1 MTKIFTKLR
10 SLVDDALNERSP
22 IIEQDTTLMAAPVE
36 RELFDHRILYIEEDM
51 VNRMLRAAFRNHWLI
66 YSVTFEFEPNNQVF
80 LSIITKWGNVINVEF
95 TIEDVW
101 FDDYSSSFAIKL
113 DTANIDT
120 GGFILNSILHLLG
133 NWCLSL
139 FGIFFNPIAIG
150 RLGSTV
156 RFEKK
161 GILQF
166 DLVPNSR
173 IKKFIPLPE
182 RHVGSTGPVLLGNPK
197 TGQSVLQLDYYAF
210 HDPVD
215 TFTVPDV
222 PTRTSWVR
230 SIDIAAVLL
239 LPIGVWITFIILHHY
254 LPTETL
260 EFSFSTYFLI
270 SLGIFIISFLVMNI
284 PRYVYM
290 YVDSRKQWQS
300 AFVHNNIK
308 IQLRKLHRRIFMQQA
323 SLSTDCDECVA
334 SQSQERIK
342 QLLLQI
348 RDKRFLANRLKIADD
363 DRARKQKV
371 KFIIAYIGCTL
382 IELISLHD
390 ALPI

>member
-51 VNRMLRAAFRNHWLI
+51 VNRMLRAAVRNHWLI

-161 GILQF
+161 GILPF

-382 IELISLHD
+382 IELML
-390 ALPI
+390 LMN

>member
-239 LPIGVWITFIILHHY
+239 LPIGVWITFIILLHY

-382 IELISLHD
+382 IELML
-390 ALPI
+390 LMN

>member
-139 FGIFFNPIAIG
+139 FGIFFNPIAIS

-161 GILQF
+161 GIIQF

-182 RHVGSTGPVLLGNPK
+182 RHVGSTGPVLLGNPR

-210 HDPVD
+210 HDPVN

-222 PTRTSWVR
+222 PTRTSWLR

-239 LPIGVWITFIILHHY
+239 LPIGVWITFVILHHY

-323 SLSTDCDECVA
+323 SLSTDCDKCIA

-382 IELISLHD
+382 IELML
-390 ALPI
+390 LMN

>member
-182 RHVGSTGPVLLGNPK
+182 RHIGSTGPDLLGNPK

-210 HDPVD
+210 HDSVD

-323 SLSTDCDECVA
+323 SLTTDCDECVA

-382 IELISLHD
+382 IELML
-390 ALPI
+390 LMN

>member
-182 RHVGSTGPVLLGNPK
+182 RHIGSTGPVLLGNPK

-308 IQLRKLHRRIFMQQA
+308 IQLRKLDRRIFMQQA
-323 SLSTDCDECVA
+323 SLTTDCDECVA

-382 IELISLHD
+382 IELML
-390 ALPI
+390 LMN

>member
-139 FGIFFNPIAIG
+139 FGIFFNPIAIS

-161 GILQF
+161 GIIQF
-166 DLVPNSR
+166 DLVPSSR

-182 RHVGSTGPVLLGNPK
+182 RHVGSTGPVLLGNPR

-210 HDPVD
+210 HDPVN

-222 PTRTSWVR
+222 PTRTSWLR

-239 LPIGVWITFIILHHY
+239 LPIGVWITFVILHHY

-323 SLSTDCDECVA
+323 SLSTDCDECIA

-382 IELISLHD
+382 IELML
-390 ALPI
+390 LMN

>member
-22 IIEQDTTLMAAPVE
+22 IIEQDTTLMVAPVE

-66 YSVTFEFEPNNQVF
+66 YSVTFEFEPNNLVF

-161 GILQF
+161 GIIQF

-260 EFSFSTYFLI
+260 ELSFSTYFLI
-270 SLGIFIISFLVMNI
+270 SLGIFIISFLIMNI

-323 SLSTDCDECVA
+323 SLSSDCDECVA

-348 RDKRFLANRLKIADD
+348 RDKRFLTNRLKIAHD

-382 IELISLHD
+382 IELML
-390 ALPI
+390 LMN

>member
-66 YSVTFEFEPNNQVF
+66 YSATFEFEPNNQVF

-382 IELISLHD
+382 IELML
-390 ALPI
+390 LMN

>member
-139 FGIFFNPIAIG
+139 FCIFFNPIAIG

-382 IELISLHD
+382 IELML
-390 ALPI
+390 LMN

>member
-210 HDPVD
+210 HDSVD

-382 IELISLHD
+382 IELML
-390 ALPI
+390 LMN

>member
-120 GGFILNSILHLLG
+120 CGFILNSILHLLG

-382 IELISLHD
+382 IELML
-390 ALPI
+390 LMN

>member
-290 YVDSRKQWQS
+290 YVDSRKKWQS

-382 IELISLHD
+382 IELML
-390 ALPI
+390 LMN

>member
-363 DRARKQKV
+363 DRARNQKV
-371 KFIIAYIGCTL
+371 KVIIA
-382 IELISLHD
+382 
-390 ALPI
+390 

>member
-210 HDPVD
+210 HDPLD

-382 IELISLHD
+382 IELML
-390 ALPI
+390 LMN

>member
-182 RHVGSTGPVLLGNPK
+182 RHIGSTGPVLLGNPK

-210 HDPVD
+210 HDSVD

-382 IELISLHD
+382 IELML
-390 ALPI
+390 LMN

>member
-210 HDPVD
+210 HDPVY

-382 IELISLHD
+382 IELML
-390 ALPI
+390 LMN

>member
-36 RELFDHRILYIEEDM
+36 RKLFDHRILYIEEDM

-382 IELISLHD
+382 IELML
-390 ALPI
+390 LMN

>member
-10 SLVDDALNERSP
+10 AMVDDALNERSP

-161 GILQF
+161 GIIQF

-260 EFSFSTYFLI
+260 ELSFSTYFLI

-323 SLSTDCDECVA
+323 SLSADCDECVA

-348 RDKRFLANRLKIADD
+348 RDKRFLANRLKIAHD

-382 IELISLHD
+382 IELMLLMD
-390 ALPI
+390 

>member
-66 YSVTFEFEPNNQVF
+66 YSITFEFEPNNQVF

-161 GILQF
+161 GIIQF

-215 TFTVPDV
+215 TFTLPDV

-260 EFSFSTYFLI
+260 ELSFSTYFLI
-270 SLGIFIISFLVMNI
+270 SLGIFIISFLIMNI

-323 SLSTDCDECVA
+323 SLSSDCDECVA

-348 RDKRFLANRLKIADD
+348 RDKRFLANRLKIAHD

-371 KFIIAYIGCTL
+371 KFIIAYIACTL
-382 IELISLHD
+382 IELML
-390 ALPI
+390 LMN

>member
-300 AFVHNNIK
+300 AFLHNNIK

-382 IELISLHD
+382 IELML
-390 ALPI
+390 LMN

>member
-51 VNRMLRAAFRNHWLI
+51 VNRMLRAAVRNHWLI

-80 LSIITKWGNVINVEF
+80 LSIITKWGNVINVAF

-382 IELISLHD
+382 IELML
-390 ALPI
+390 LMN

>member
-10 SLVDDALNERSP
+10 ALVDDALNERSP
-22 IIEQDTTLMAAPVE
+22 IIEQDTTLITAPVE

-51 VNRMLRAAFRNHWLI
+51 VNRMLRAALRNHWLL

-101 FDDYSSSFAIKL
+101 FDDYSSSFAIRL

-139 FGIFFNPIAIG
+139 FGIFFNPIAMG
-150 RLGSTV
+150 NQGSTV

-161 GILQF
+161 GIIQF
-166 DLVPNSR
+166 DLVPTSR

-182 RHVGSTGPVLLGNPK
+182 RHVGSGGPILLGNPK

-222 PTRTSWVR
+222 PTRTSWLR

-239 LPIGVWITFIILHHY
+239 LPIGVWITFLILHHY

-290 YVDSRKQWQS
+290 YVDSLKQWKS

-308 IQLRKLHRRIFMQQA
+308 IQLRKFHRRIFMQQA
-323 SLSTDCDECVA
+323 SLTTDCDECVA

-382 IELISLHD
+382 IELML
-390 ALPI
+390 LMN

>member
-51 VNRMLRAAFRNHWLI
+51 VNRMLRAAVRNHWLI

-290 YVDSRKQWQS
+290 YVASRKQWQS

-382 IELISLHD
+382 IELML
-390 ALPI
+390 LMN

>member
-10 SLVDDALNERSP
+10 LLVDDALNERSP

-210 HDPVD
+210 HDLVD

-382 IELISLHD
+382 IELML
-390 ALPI
+390 LMN

>member
-182 RHVGSTGPVLLGNPK
+182 RHVVSTGPVLLGNPK

-382 IELISLHD
+382 IELML
-390 ALPI
+390 LMN

>member
-51 VNRMLRAAFRNHWLI
+51 VNRMLCAAFRNHWLI

-382 IELISLHD
+382 IELML
-390 ALPI
+390 LMN

>member
-80 LSIITKWGNVINVEF
+80 LSIITKWGNVVNVEF

-139 FGIFFNPIAIG
+139 FGIFFNPIAIS

-161 GILQF
+161 GIIQF

-182 RHVGSTGPVLLGNPK
+182 RHVGSTGPVLLGNPR

-210 HDPVD
+210 HDPVN

-222 PTRTSWVR
+222 PTRTSWLR

-239 LPIGVWITFIILHHY
+239 LPIGVWITFVILHHY

-284 PRYVYM
+284 PRHVYM

-323 SLSTDCDECVA
+323 SLSTDCDECIA

-382 IELISLHD
+382 IELML
-390 ALPI
+390 LMN

>member
-139 FGIFFNPIAIG
+139 FGIFFNPIAIS

-182 RHVGSTGPVLLGNPK
+182 RHIGSTGPVLLGNPK

-382 IELISLHD
+382 IELML
-390 ALPI
+390 LMN

>member
-215 TFTVPDV
+215 SFTVPDV

-382 IELISLHD
+382 IELML
-390 ALPI
+390 LMN

>member
-51 VNRMLRAAFRNHWLI
+51 VNRMLRAAFRSHWLI

-284 PRYVYM
+284 PRYV
-290 YVDSRKQWQS
+290 
-300 AFVHNNIK
+300 
-308 IQLRKLHRRIFMQQA
+308 
-323 SLSTDCDECVA
+323 
-334 SQSQERIK
+334 
-342 QLLLQI
+342 
-348 RDKRFLANRLKIADD
+348 
-363 DRARKQKV
+363 
-371 KFIIAYIGCTL
+371 
-382 IELISLHD
+382 
-390 ALPI
+390 

>member
-222 PTRTSWVR
+222 PTRTSWVK

-382 IELISLHD
+382 IELML
-390 ALPI
+390 LMN

>member
-51 VNRMLRAAFRNHWLI
+51 VNRMLRAAVRNHWLI

-182 RHVGSTGPVLLGNPK
+182 RHVGSTGPVLLGTPK

-382 IELISLHD
+382 IELML
-390 ALPI
+390 LMN

>member
-10 SLVDDALNERSP
+10 ALVDEALSDRDAVVDKAPVLEKAP
-22 IIEQDTTLMAAPVE
+22 LEQD
-36 RELFDHRILYIEEDM
+36 LFDHRLLYIEEDM
-51 VNRMLRAAFRNHWLI
+51 VNRMLRAALRNHWFF
-66 YSVTFEFEPNNQVF
+66 YAVTFEFEPNNQIF

-95 TIEDVW
+95 TLEDLW
-101 FDDYSSSFAIKL
+101 FDDYSSSFAIRL
-113 DTANIDT
+113 DTNNIDT

-139 FGIFFNPIAIG
+139 FGIFFNPIALG
-150 RLGSTV
+150 EKGSTV

-161 GILQF
+161 GIIQF
-166 DLVPNSR
+166 DLLPNTQV
-173 IKKFIPLPE
+173 KKFLPMPE
-182 RHVGSTGPVLLGNPK
+182 RHIGSYGHVLLGNPR
-197 TGQSVLQLDYYAF
+197 TSQSVLQLDYYAF

-222 PTRTSWVR
+222 PTRTSWLR

-284 PRYVYM
+284 PRYLYM
-290 YVDSRKQWQS
+290 YFDSRKQWQS

-308 IQLRKLHRRIFMQQA
+308 IQMRKLHRRIFMQQA
-323 SLSTDCDECVA
+323 TLTAIVMSILLMKAKSELNTFCCKFEINDSLQIDLKL
-334 SQSQERIK
+334 QMMIERVNK
-342 QLLLQI
+342 RLSLLLHI
-348 RDKRFLANRLKIADD
+348 
-363 DRARKQKV
+363 
-371 KFIIAYIGCTL
+371 
-382 IELISLHD
+382 
-390 ALPI
+390 

>member
-80 LSIITKWGNVINVEF
+80 LSIITKWGNVFNVEF

-382 IELISLHD
+382 IELML
-390 ALPI
+390 LMN

>member
-215 TFTVPDV
+215 TVTVPDV

-382 IELISLHD
+382 IELML
-390 ALPI
+390 LMN

>member
-10 SLVDDALNERSP
+10 AMVDDALNERSP
-22 IIEQDTTLMAAPVE
+22 IIEQDTTLMTAPVE

-51 VNRMLRAAFRNHWLI
+51 INRMLRAAFRNHWLI

-150 RLGSTV
+150 HLGSTV

-161 GILQF
+161 GIIQF

-323 SLSTDCDECVA
+323 SLSSDCDECVA
-334 SQSQERIK
+334 CQSQERIK

-371 KFIIAYIGCTL
+371 KFIIAYICCTL
-382 IELISLHD
+382 IELML
-390 ALPI
+390 LMN

>member
-10 SLVDDALNERSP
+10 ALVDDALNERSP
-22 IIEQDTTLMAAPVE
+22 IIEQDTTLITAPVE

-51 VNRMLRAAFRNHWLI
+51 VNRMLRAALRNHWLL

-101 FDDYSSSFAIKL
+101 FDDYSSSFAIRL

-139 FGIFFNPIAIG
+139 FGIFFNPIAMG
-150 RLGSTV
+150 NQGSTV

-161 GILQF
+161 GIIQF
-166 DLVPNSR
+166 DLVPTSR

-182 RHVGSTGPVLLGNPK
+182 RHVGSGGPILLGIPK
-197 TGQSVLQLDYYAF
+197 TVQSVLQLDYYAF

-239 LPIGVWITFIILHHY
+239 LPIGVWITFLILHHY

-323 SLSTDCDECVA
+323 SLTTDCDECVA

-382 IELISLHD
+382 IELML
-390 ALPI
+390 LMN

>member
-51 VNRMLRAAFRNHWLI
+51 VNRMLRAAFRSHWLI

-161 GILQF
+161 GIIQF

-334 SQSQERIK
+334 SHSQERIK

-382 IELISLHD
+382 IELML
-390 ALPI
+390 LMN

>member
-197 TGQSVLQLDYYAF
+197 TGQSVFQLDYYAF

-382 IELISLHD
+382 IELML
-390 ALPI
+390 LMN